1 MHPQPSLPRNTHSQG
16 STDHSRPA
24 PQTRNGLH
32 PGIQSGTFTPGLG
45 GVIRLLGKVLGTA
58 EVCTMKTKPESYT
71 SFNERSVVLR
81 ERRNLK
87 MASSAHAY
95 VRGNTLKFY
104 EWLTA
109 ADKRGVP
116 EGPPVW
122 ICGDCHVGNL
132 GPLAD
137 TDGQIEIQ
145 IRDLDQSIIGNPAHD
160 LIRLGLSLAMAAR
173 GSDLPGVTTAEMIEQ
188 LTEGYE
194 EALAERDTD
203 VGKKPECVQV
213 VMRRAVKRTWAQLAA
228 ERLEDTKPT
237 IPLGKSF
244 WPLTSDERRGIELL
258 FATEEA
264 GRLAT
269 SLHSRKDDAVIEVL
283 DAAYW
288 VKGCSSLGR
297 LRFAVLLGVGKH
309 LNDDG
314 ALCLMDIKE
323 AVPAIA
329 PCLGN
334 LPQDDAV
341 RVVTGARHLSP
352 ALGERMIAARLLDKP
367 VFLRE
372 LLPQDLKLEIPQLT
386 REEAM
391 KAARYL
397 AIVVGEAHARQMDHS
412 TRQEWRKQFARDRV
426 SGLDAPSWLWSS
438 VVELVANH
446 EAAYLEHCRKYAF
459 EAVE

>member
-1 MHPQPSLPRNTHSQG
+1 
-16 STDHSRPA
+16 
-24 PQTRNGLH
+24 
-32 PGIQSGTFTPGLG
+32 
-45 GVIRLLGKVLGTA
+45 
-58 EVCTMKTKPESYT
+58 
-71 SFNERSVVLR
+71 
-81 ERRNLK
+81 

-95 VRGNTLKFY
+95 VRGNTPKFY
-104 EWLTA
+104 EWLA
-109 ADKRGVP
+109 EADNRRVP

-137 TDGQIEIQ
+137 TEGQIDIQ

-173 GSDLPGVTTAEMIEQ
+173 GSDLPGVITAKMIEQ

-194 EALAERDTD
+194 EALAERDPHI
-203 VGKKPECVQV
+203 GKKPECVQV
-213 VMRRAVKRTWAQLAA
+213 VMRRAVKRTWAELAK
-228 ERLEDTKPT
+228 ERIDDTKPT

-269 SLHSRKDDAVIEVL
+269 SLHCRKDDAAIEVL

-297 LRFAVLLGVGKH
+297 LRFAVLLGVGKR

-323 AVPAIA
+323 AVPALA
-329 PCLGN
+329 PCYGN

-372 LLPQDLKLEIPQLT
+372 LLPQV
-386 REEAM
+386 RV
-391 KAARYL
+391 
-397 AIVVGEAHARQMDHS
+397 AIVILFVQHHLDDAGRRCRVILDQKHAHSRI
-412 TRQEWRKQFARDRV
+412 
-426 SGLDAPSWLWSS
+426 P
-438 VVELVANH
+438 
-446 EAAYLEHCRKYAF
+446 
-459 EAVE
+459 

>member
-1 MHPQPSLPRNTHSQG
+1 
-16 STDHSRPA
+16 
-24 PQTRNGLH
+24 
-32 PGIQSGTFTPGLG
+32 
-45 GVIRLLGKVLGTA
+45 
-58 EVCTMKTKPESYT
+58 
-71 SFNERSVVLR
+71 
-81 ERRNLK
+81 

-95 VRGNTLKFY
+95 VRGNTPKFY
-104 EWLTA
+104 EWLA
-109 ADKRGVP
+109 EADNRRVP

-137 TDGQIEIQ
+137 TDGQIDIQ

-173 GSDLPGVTTAEMIEQ
+173 GSDLPGIITAKMIEQ

-194 EALAERDTD
+194 EALAERDTR

-213 VMRRAVKRTWAQLAA
+213 VMRRAVKRTWAELAK
-228 ERLEDTKPT
+228 ERIDDTKPT

-244 WPLTSDERRGIELL
+244 WPLTSDERLGIELL

-269 SLHSRKDDAVIEVL
+269 SLHCRKDDAAIEVL

-297 LRFAVLLGVGKH
+297 LRFAVLLGVGKR

-323 AVPAIA
+323 AAPALA
-329 PCLGN
+329 PYYGN

-352 ALGERMIAARLLDKP
+352 ALGKRMIAARLLDKP

-426 SGLDAPSWLWSS
+426 SGLNAPSWLWSS

-446 EAAYLEHCRKYAF
+446 EAAYLEHCRKYAL

>member
-1 MHPQPSLPRNTHSQG
+1 MKNKSENYPSF
-16 STDHSRPA
+16 A
-24 PQTRNGLH
+24 
-32 PGIQSGTFTPGLG
+32 
-45 GVIRLLGKVLGTA
+45 
-58 EVCTMKTKPESYT
+58 
-71 SFNERSVVLR
+71 ERSTVLHQS
-81 ERRNLK
+81 RNLK

-104 EWLTA
+104 EWLA
-109 ADKRGVP
+109 EANDRRVP

-137 TDGQIEIQ
+137 THGQIEIQ

-173 GSDLPGVTTAEMIEQ
+173 GSDLPGVTTAKMIEQ

-244 WPLTSDERRGIELL
+244 WPLTSDEKRGIELL
-258 FATEEA
+258 FATEDA
-264 GRLAT
+264 GRLVT
-269 SLHSRKDDAVIEVL
+269 SLRCRKDDAAIEVL

-297 LRFAVLLGVGKH
+297 LRFAVLLGVGKR

-341 RVVTGARHLSP
+341 RASSQVPGTSRRHS
-352 ALGERMIAARLLDKP
+352 A
-367 VFLRE
+367 
-372 LLPQDLKLEIPQLT
+372 
-386 REEAM
+386 
-391 KAARYL
+391 
-397 AIVVGEAHARQMDHS
+397 
-412 TRQEWRKQFARDRV
+412 
-426 SGLDAPSWLWSS
+426 S
-438 VVELVANH
+438 V
-446 EAAYLEHCRKYAF
+446 
-459 EAVE
+459 

>member
-1 MHPQPSLPRNTHSQG
+1 
-16 STDHSRPA
+16 
-24 PQTRNGLH
+24 
-32 PGIQSGTFTPGLG
+32 
-45 GVIRLLGKVLGTA
+45 
-58 EVCTMKTKPESYT
+58 
-71 SFNERSVVLR
+71 
-81 ERRNLK
+81 

-95 VRGNTLKFY
+95 VRGNTPKFY
-104 EWLTA
+104 EWLA
-109 ADKRGVP
+109 EADNRRVP

-137 TDGQIEIQ
+137 TDGQIDIQ

-173 GSDLPGVTTAEMIEQ
+173 GSDLPGIITAKMIEQ

-194 EALAERDTD
+194 EALAERDTR

-213 VMRRAVKRTWAQLAA
+213 VMRRAVKRTWAELAK
-228 ERLEDTKPT
+228 ERIDDTKPT

-244 WPLTSDERRGIELL
+244 WPLTPDERRGIDLL
-258 FATEEA
+258 FATKEA

-269 SLHSRKDDAVIEVL
+269 SLP
-283 DAAYW
+283 
-288 VKGCSSLGR
+288 
-297 LRFAVLLGVGKH
+297 
-309 LNDDG
+309 
-314 ALCLMDIKE
+314 AL
-323 AVPAIA
+323 A
-329 PCLGN
+329 PYYGN

-352 ALGERMIAARLLDKP
+352 ALGKRMIAARLLDKP

-426 SGLDAPSWLWSS
+426 SGLNAPSWLWSS

-446 EAAYLEHCRKYAF
+446 EAAYLEHCRRYAL